1 MTVLSRKLYTVISN
15 ETRGM
20 SKKRIAIL
28 DYGLGNIRSIRNALI
43 HQGGNPLVTR
53 NEDDILE
60 ASGLILP
67 GVGAFPHGMKNL
79 NDYGLVPVIEKY
91 VATGKP
97 VMGICL
103 GMQMLME
110 FSEEHHRC
118 EGLGFISGGVKKLPF
133 QLSEDKRLPHVGWK
147 KIMPP
152 IGNTWEEGILK
163 SLSLDPFYYFVH
175 SYAACPKFSENAYAW
190 TEDGGMKF
198 ASAVRHGNV
207 FGFQFHPEKSGL
219 AGLVILRNFLM
230 KCEENISTY
239 SSRNEI
245 G

>member
-1 MTVLSRKLYTVISN
+1 
-15 ETRGM
+15 M
-20 SKKRIAIL
+20 SKTRIAIL

-43 HQGGNPLVTR
+43 DQGGNPLVTR
-53 NEDDILE
+53 NESEILE
-60 ASGLILP
+60 ASGMILP

-79 NDYGLVPVIEKY
+79 RDYGLVPVIEKF

-118 EGLGFISGGVKKLPF
+118 EGLGFISGGVKKLSF
-133 QLSEDKRLPHVGWK
+133 QLSGDKRLPHVGWK

-152 IGNTWEEGILK
+152 AGKTWKEGILK

-175 SYAACPKFSENAYAW
+175 SYSACPELSENTYAW
-190 TEDGGMKF
+190 THDGAMKF
-198 ASAVRHGNV
+198 VSAVRRSNV

-219 AGLVILRNFLM
+219 AGLAILRNFLVM
-230 KCEENISTY
+230 CEENVSTC
-239 SSRNEI
+239 SSRNED
-245 G
+245 

>member
-1 MTVLSRKLYTVISN
+1 
-15 ETRGM
+15 M
-20 SKKRIAIL
+20 SKTQIAIL
-28 DYGLGNIRSIRNALI
+28 DYGLGNIRSICNALI
-43 HQGGNPLVTR
+43 DQGGNPLVTR
-53 NEDDILE
+53 NEGEILE

-79 NDYGLVPVIEKY
+79 HDYGLVPVIKKY

-118 EGLGFISGGVKKLPF
+118 EGLGFISGGVKKLSF
-133 QLSEDKRLPHVGWK
+133 QLSGDKRLPHVGWK

-152 IGNTWEEGILK
+152 FGKTWEEGILK
-163 SLSLDPFYYFVH
+163 SLPLDPFYYFVH
-175 SYAACPKFSENAYAW
+175 SYAACPELPENTYAW
-190 TEDGGMKF
+190 TQDGAMKF
-198 ASAVRHGNV
+198 VSAVRHSNV

-219 AGLVILRNFLM
+219 AGLAILRNFLVM
-230 KCEENISTY
+230 CEENVSTC
-239 SSRNEI
+239 SSRNED
-245 G
+245 

>member
-1 MTVLSRKLYTVISN
+1 MTVLSRKLYPVISN

-53 NEDDILE
+53 NKDNILE

-110 FSEEHHRC
+110 FSEEHHWC
-118 EGLGFISGGVKKLPF
+118 EGLGFIKGGVKRLPLK
-133 QLSEDKRLPHVGWK
+133 LSEDNRLPHVGWK
-147 KIMPP
+147 RIAPLS
-152 IGNTWEEGILK
+152 GETWEAGILK
-163 SLSLDPFYYFVH
+163 SLSSESFYYFVH
-175 SYAACPKFSENAYAW
+175 SYAACPKLPENIYAR
-190 TEDGGMKF
+190 TEDRCAKF
-198 ASAVRHGNV
+198 VSAVRRDNV
-207 FGFQFHPEKSGL
+207 FGFQFHPEKSGR
-219 AGLVILRNFLM
+219 AGLTIMRNFLAEC
-230 KCEENISTY
+230 KENASTC
-239 SSRNEI
+239 SSRNED
-245 G
+245 

>member
-1 MTVLSRKLYTVISN
+1 MIFKEKT
-15 ETRGM
+15 GM
-20 SKKRIAIL
+20 SKTHIAIL
-28 DYGLGNIRSIRNALI
+28 DYGLGNIKSIRNALI
-43 HQGGNPLVTR
+43 DQGGNSLVTR
-53 NEDDILE
+53 NEGEILE

-79 NDYGLVPVIEKY
+79 HDYGLVPIIEKY

-110 FSEEHHRC
+110 YSEEHHRC
-118 EGLGFISGGVKKLPF
+118 EGLGVISGGVKKLPF
-133 QLSEDKRLPHVGWK
+133 QLSGDKRLPHVGWK

-152 IGNTWEEGILK
+152 SGKIWQEGILK

-175 SYAACPKFSENAYAW
+175 SYAACPELPENAYAW
-190 TEDGGMKF
+190 TEDVAMKF
-198 ASAVRHGNV
+198 VSAVRQGNV

-219 AGLVILRNFLM
+219 AGLAILRNFLVI
-230 KCEENISTY
+230 CEENVSTC
-239 SSRNEI
+239 SSRSED
-245 G
+245 

>member
-1 MTVLSRKLYTVISN
+1 MTKSICIIDYEVGNLLSVKRSVEISGANAIISN
-15 ETRGM
+15 DREKILSS
-20 SKKRIAIL
+20 SK
-28 DYGLGNIRSIRNALI
+28 
-43 HQGGNPLVTR
+43 V
-53 NEDDILE
+53 
-60 ASGLILP
+60 ILP

-79 NDYGLVPVIEKY
+79 NDYGLVPVIKKY

-239 SSRNEI
+239 SSRKEI